1 MSRGLFIETS
11 AIYRNEMATL
21 PLESEK
27 SFCWFGD
34 FFGSPKNL
42 TERINYTII
51 MVSSTRFSVRLERC
65 EYSWAGQNGSDT
77 YWPIDGGSEFLYL
90 PDSFNN
96 IAQTY

>member
-1 MSRGLFIETS
+1 
-11 AIYRNEMATL
+11 MATL